1 MPRERGGLLECG
13 DTLFS
18 WVFAAKAVWP
28 AGRIKRA
35 LVSAATFAMLLQT
48 LVCLRRVK
56 QRPPEHDLVR
66 IGRPGPLFGWI
77 DAVRSSIDGE
87 RYSIRSSCRTRPAA
101 RFSSG
106 DVLRAGPK
114 FRRRGEVL
122 RSHHLIQMLEKLQLG
137 LEPVTA
143 AR

>member
-56 QRPPEHDLVR
+56 QRPPEHDLAESVDQALCS
-66 IGRPGPLFGWI
+66 GGSTQCG
-77 DAVRSSIDGE
+77 VRSTASG
-87 RYSIRSSCRTRPAA
+87 TRFA
-101 RFSSG
+101 RLVEP
-106 DVLRAGPK
+106 D
-114 FRRRGEVL
+114 
-122 RSHHLIQMLEKLQLG
+122 QQLG
-137 LEPVTA
+137 FLQVMCFEQ
-143 AR
+143 ARNFAGVAKYFGVIT